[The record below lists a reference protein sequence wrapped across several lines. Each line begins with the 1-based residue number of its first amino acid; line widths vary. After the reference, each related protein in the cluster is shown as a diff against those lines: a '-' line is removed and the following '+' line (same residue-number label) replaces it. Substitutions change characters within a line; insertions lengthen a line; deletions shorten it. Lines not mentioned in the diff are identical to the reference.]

1 MEQIGLRAIHCLRPS
16 SWGHV
21 QPEISHPTTH
31 PTLGTIPITPKK
43 PDTTLIRPIVS
54 QCLGVLR
61 HAADMHRAIAAL
73 LPFVEGEEE
82 SSDPAIVALL
92 IAIFA
97 HLRTESR
104 GAHARTDFP
113 SQT

>member
-1 MEQIGLRAIHCLRPS
+1 
-16 SWGHV
+16 
-21 QPEISHPTTH
+21 
-31 PTLGTIPITPKK
+31 
-43 PDTTLIRPIVS
+43 S

-113 SQT
+113 LKHDTTQRRNMTLEDVLEIAHSRIAQRKEKIS